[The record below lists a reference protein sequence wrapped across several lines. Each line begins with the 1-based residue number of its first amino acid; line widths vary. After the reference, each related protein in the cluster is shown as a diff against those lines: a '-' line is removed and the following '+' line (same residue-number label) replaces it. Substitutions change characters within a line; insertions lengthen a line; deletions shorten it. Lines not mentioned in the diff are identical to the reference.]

1 MGLREEKKRRVH
13 GGILRVSEQLFR
25 ARGFDETTIDEITR
39 RVGIS
44 RQTFF
49 NYFPGKEAVLTE
61 LGFQWL
67 QGQMTQGVAAT
78 GREGARPRGVL
89 SEVRRGIRA
98 QLAAIEADRDF
109 MRLVFT
115 RSGVMFPTGPQ
126 ANDKARLE
134 RTRRLFRGVAQVL
147 RVAQE
152 AGEIRRDVDPLQ
164 AAEIY
169 SAVTLITIRL
179 WLTDY
184 WEETG
189 SLEDRV
195 MTALDVIMNG
205 LASR

>member
-1 MGLREEKKRRVH
+1 
-13 GGILRVSEQLFR
+13 
-25 ARGFDETTIDEITR
+25 
-39 RVGIS
+39 
-44 RQTFF
+44 
-49 NYFPGKEAVLTE
+49 
-61 LGFQWL
+61 
-67 QGQMTQGVAAT
+67 
-78 GREGARPRGVL
+78 
-89 SEVRRGIRA
+89 
-98 QLAAIEADRDF
+98 
-109 MRLVFT
+109 
-115 RSGVMFPTGPQ
+115 MFPTGPQ

-134 RTRRLFRGVAQVL
+134 RTRGLFQGVAQVL

-169 SAVTLITIRL
+169 TAVTLITIRL

-205 LASR
+205 LAPADGEVPCASI